1 MRIDP
6 NFVQGLVGAVDQAQ
20 ANEQTYTN
28 EISTGVSVNSLSDNP
43 VAAAQD
49 YLLRSEISV
58 NDSFVQ
64 SASTM
69 ESQMQVTDTA
79 LAGVVTQLNS
89 AISLATEGNN
99 GTLNASD
106 VQSISTQ
113 LSGIL
118 DEVVSL
124 ANSSYQGQYLF
135 GGSQTQTPPFSL
147 NTGTTPATVNYT
159 GDSDV
164 LYSTTPSGQ
173 QIQVNLP
180 GNQVFGSGTTG
191 VIAALSQMV
200 SDFSTG
206 VPSSTSV
213 EDAANL
219 TTALQTV
226 SQQRVVLDNGLN
238 RLQSNSTYT
247 QSETTQLQ
255 VAQNAEIQADPSTVA
270 TELSQAE
277 TQNTSLLDMI
287 ASLDAQP
294 TLFSMLH

>member
-135 GGSQTQTPPFSL
+135 GGSQMQSPPFSL
-147 NTGTTPATVNYT
+147 NTGTTPATVNYS
-159 GDSDV
+159 GDGDV
-164 LYSTTPSGQ
+164 MYSTTPSGQ
-173 QIQVNLP
+173 KIQVNLP
-180 GNQVFGSGTTG
+180 GNQIFGSGATG

-206 VPSSTSV
+206 VPSATSV

-226 SQQRVVLDNGLN
+226 SQQRVILDNGLN

-294 TLFSMLH
+294 TLFSMLK